1 MLVQTPTPAKGT
13 PRRSPSIEF
22 RESPLRSASRA
33 KPTTSR
39 DHQST
44 NTTPELPTR
53 RSRAA
58 HWRSQL
64 TQEDRVDPIEL
75 RKKLRLLLVDKFGED
90 FVPWPVQIEARAGLF
105 QLERFKTRNQYDA
118 VFVIAPTGQGRA

>member
-1 MLVQTPTPAKGT
+1 MIHHARTNANTCQGHT
-13 PRRSPSIEF
+13 S
-22 RESPLRSASRA
+22 A

-39 DHQST
+39 DHQLT
-44 NTTPELPTR
+44 NTTPELPTP

-75 RKKLRLLLVDKFGED
+75 RKKLRLLLVDHFGED
-90 FVPWPVQIEARAGLF
+90 LIGRSKCGRCAR
-105 QLERFKTRNQYDA
+105 
-118 VFVIAPTGQGRA
+118 

>member
-1 MLVQTPTPAKGT
+1 MPVQTPTLVKGT

-22 RESPLRSASRA
+22 RESALRSASRA

-39 DHQST
+39 DHHST

-64 TQEDRVDPIEL
+64 TQKDHVDPNEL
-75 RKKLRLLLVDKFGED
+75 RKKLGLLLVDKFGED
-90 FVPWPVQIEARAGLF
+90 LR
-105 QLERFKTRNQYDA
+105 RRSKC
-118 VFVIAPTGQGRA
+118 GRCVR